1 MFLPTLGIAMSL
13 TASAVYLTFYPIGEK
28 LRDQLEK
35 VNIQGIL
42 VMAFC
47 LVFAFIGTEWAP
59 RQPLG
64 FYFLFLTALL
74 LMVALVLIQY
84 DKLRAGVLWTAASFA
99 LLVLLID
106 LFFFANNRQLRIFYL
121 PLLVELLVFGVGILV
136 LLFRVPERWFR
147 SKKFVQLYLTSS
159 ILYTIFLINFLFEFH
174 NILYYT
180 IKANSNTLEDD
191 EEWWHTKN
199 IYNEN

>member
-13 TASAVYLTFYPIGEK
+13 TVSAVYLTYYSISEK

-35 VNIQGIL
+35 LNIQGIL
-42 VMAFC
+42 VMTFC

-84 DKLRAGVLWTAASFA
+84 DKLRAGVLWTTASFA
-99 LLVLLID
+99 LGGSSAPQASYPKQGSSSEEQLVD
-106 LFFFANNRQLRIFYL
+106 GRCHEVDGTSLRY
-121 PLLVELLVFGVGILV
+121 V
-136 LLFRVPERWFR
+136 
-147 SKKFVQLYLTSS
+147 
-159 ILYTIFLINFLFEFH
+159 
-174 NILYYT
+174 
-180 IKANSNTLEDD
+180 
-191 EEWWHTKN
+191 
-199 IYNEN
+199 